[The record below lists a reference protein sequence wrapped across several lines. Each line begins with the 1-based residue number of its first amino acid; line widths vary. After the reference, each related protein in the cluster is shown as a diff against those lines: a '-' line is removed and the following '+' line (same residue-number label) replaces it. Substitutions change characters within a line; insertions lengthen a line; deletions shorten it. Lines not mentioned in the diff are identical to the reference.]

1 MYVGLINIYKPFF
14 YFCKIFNCFKDIKKR
29 YTLKLNLAISLKYL
43 VFYKNKKMASR
54 Y

>member
-1 MYVGLINIYKPFF
+1 MLVLLISTSHFF
-14 YFCKIFNCFKDIKKR
+14 IFVKFLIVLKILKKR